1 MKIRGKQYTRAH
13 RLAPGTAQRPH
24 CHGSPRLCSHSPCV
38 VGETWHLLVAL
49 VNCRQSDWTPSQGK
63 RGAQIFCFI
72 SLLFFV
78 LSTLK
83 SDVVLRH
90 VNVFESF
97 WTQHGSTDT
106 NASFLS
112 HVMLFFYL
120 PSLLV
125 CRYIKVK
132 MTKDKTPKKQLLL
145 IYICWFYCF
154 IPILQTH
161 RVHSLQRVEWLIS
174 NNFKDHSWQFNT
186 VLQFMAPCVGRMFFW
201 KVVREFMAAGCT
213 SATPFI
219 S

>member
-1 MKIRGKQYTRAH
+1 MTPVGGFGQLQAEWLDTFTGQERCSNFLLYFFTFFRFEHTKIRCSSKARE
-13 RLAPGTAQRPH
+13 RLRIILDAARINGH
-24 CHGSPRLCSHSPCV
+24 KC
-38 VGETWHLLVAL
+38 E
-49 VNCRQSDWTPSQGK
+49 
-63 RGAQIFCFI
+63 
-72 SLLFFV
+72 FFV
-78 LSTLK
+78 SCH
-83 SDVVLRH
+83 VV
-90 VNVFESF
+90 
-97 WTQHGSTDT
+97 
-106 NASFLS
+106 
-112 HVMLFFYL
+112 FYL